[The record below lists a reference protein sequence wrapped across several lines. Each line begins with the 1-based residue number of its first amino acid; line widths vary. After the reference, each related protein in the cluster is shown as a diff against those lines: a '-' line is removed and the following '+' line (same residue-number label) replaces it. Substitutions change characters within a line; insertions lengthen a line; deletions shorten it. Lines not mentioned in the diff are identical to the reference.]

1 LMATI
6 VQGNSPL
13 QLPGNMTNAT
23 RINAPNEPLESSVA
37 RKFIPA
43 PRKPPKPKKH
53 AFGPSAYGAA
63 FKK

>member
-1 LMATI
+1 MAAIT
-6 VQGNSPL
+6 QGNSPL
-13 QLPGNMTNAT
+13 QLPGGMANVAT
-23 RINAPNEPLESSVA
+23 MNRPNEPLESSVVG
-37 RKFIPA
+37 KFVPK